1 MKFWCALWKLL
12 DLDKW
17 QWEMELFRAFWEIYH
32 VAEVVLIMAK
42 SQTPRQMWPD
52 GAIGHRSHLNLFV
65 RISMDILQNI
75 SVDFDWYTW
84 WQQLICWYLDFL
96 TQIRDFLAYFDI
108 SSWEVL
114 YFATAAVE
122 CTRCFRSWW
131 IAKKN
136 IGTRWFQCRYIPSIN
151 YPRYHMSKG

>member
-1 MKFWCALWKLL
+1 MHLNSILTLKNIFKTKSSHQGSVLRKKIAFHATKISSKLIMKFWCALWKLL

-32 VAEVVLIMAK
+32 VAEVVLKMFK

-75 SVDFDWYTW
+75 SVDFDWYNW
-84 WQQLICWYLDFL
+84 WQQLICWYLAFL
-96 TQIRDFLAYFDI
+96 TQNSCCLC
-108 SSWEVL
+108 S
-114 YFATAAVE
+114 
-122 CTRCFRSWW
+122 
-131 IAKKN
+131 
-136 IGTRWFQCRYIPSIN
+136 
-151 YPRYHMSKG
+151 